1 MRRTAGLT
9 LTALGAFLITLAALL
24 RLWVPGQVIKFPLN
38 EYSVT
43 TLAGTGI
50 TYFNSASL
58 QDNRNTRATEIIT
71 IEGNVSAGSA
81 TTAVWSSF
89 TALNDE
95 TRKTLIS
102 RQSRVVAFNRRTGA
116 LLNCCGASVGSSTQV
131 AQSGLGYR
139 FPFNTA
145 HRTYQVYDV
154 TLHRAVPFR
163 YAGPARVDGI
173 AADKF
178 VDQITRVKVGQQTL
192 PAQIAGL
199 PNQEGDVTLGEYL
212 TETTTY
218 WVDPLTGIPVDMVL
232 RQRTDLESAAGTP
245 RLVLLAGA
253 LAETPASVRAAVT
266 ASNKSHKLI
275 TWIEELGPLIGV
287 AGGGVALILGILLLW
302 RSAKPHEPV
311 YDEEMVDA

>member
-9 LTALGAFLITLAALL
+9 LTALGAFLVTLAALL

-43 TLAGTGI
+43 TLTGTGI

-58 QDNRNTRATEIIT
+58 QDNRNTQATEIIT

-81 TTAVWSSF
+81 ATAVWSSF

-154 TLHRAVPFR
+154 TLHRPVPFR
-163 YAGPARVDGI
+163 FAGTAKVDGI
-173 AADKF
+173 TADKF

-199 PNQEGDVTLGEYL
+199 PNQGDVTLPEYL

-218 WVDPLTGIPVDMVL
+218 WVDPLTGIPVDLVL
-232 RQRTDLESAAGTP
+232 RQRTDLESPSGTP
-245 RLVLLAGA
+245 RLVLLAGT
-253 LAETPASVRAAVT
+253 LAQTPASVRAAVT
-266 ASNKSHKLI
+266 ASDKSHKLI

-287 AGGGVALILGILLLW
+287 AGGAVALILGILLLW
-302 RSAKPHEPV
+302 RSARPHEPA

>member
-9 LTALGAFLITLAALL
+9 LTALGAFLVTLAALL
-24 RLWVPGQVIKFPLN
+24 RLWVPGQVIRFPLN

-43 TLAGTGI
+43 TLAGSGI

-58 QDNRNTRATEIIT
+58 QDLRNTQATEIIT

-81 TTAVWSSF
+81 KTAVWSSF
-89 TALNDE
+89 TALDDD

-116 LLNCCGASVGSSTQV
+116 LVNCCGASVGSAQV
-131 AQSGLGYR
+131 RQSGLGYR

-154 TLHRAVPFR
+154 TLHRPVPFR
-163 YAGPARVDGI
+163 FAGTGTIDGI
-173 AADKF
+173 VVDKF
-178 VDQITRVKVGQQTL
+178 VDQITRVMVGQQTL

-199 PNQEGDVTLGEYL
+199 PNQGDVTLPEYL

-232 RQRTDLESAAGTP
+232 RQRTDLESTSGTP
-245 RLVLLAGA
+245 RLVLMAGT
-253 LAETPASVRAAVT
+253 LAETPRSVRAAVT
-266 ASNKSHKLI
+266 ESHKSHKLI
-275 TWIEELGPLIGV
+275 TWIEDLGPLTGL
-287 AGGGVALILGILLLW
+287 AGGAVALILGILLLW
-302 RSAKPHEPV
+302 RSARPYEPA

>member
-9 LTALGAFLITLAALL
+9 LTALGAFLVTLAALL

-43 TLAGTGI
+43 TLTGTGV

-58 QDNRNTRATEIIT
+58 QDFRNTQATEIIT
-71 IEGNVSAGSA
+71 IEGNVSAGS
-81 TTAVWSSF
+81 TSTAVWSSF
-89 TALNDE
+89 TALDDD

-154 TLHRAVPFR
+154 TLHRPVPFR
-163 YAGPARVDGI
+163 FAGTARIDGI

-192 PAQIAGL
+192 PAQLAGL
-199 PNQEGDVTLGEYL
+199 PNSGDVTLPEYL

-232 RQRTDLESAAGTP
+232 RQRTDLESTSGTP
-245 RLVLLAGA
+245 RLVLLAGT

-266 ASNKSHKLI
+266 AARKSHRLI
-275 TWIEELGPLIGV
+275 TWIEDLGPLIGV
-287 AGGGVALILGILLLW
+287 AGGALALILGIVLLW
-302 RSAKPHEPV
+302 RSARPHQTV

>member
-9 LTALGAFLITLAALL
+9 LTALGAFLVTLAALL
-24 RLWVPGQVIKFPLN
+24 RLWVPGQVIRFPLN

-43 TLAGTGI
+43 TLTGSGI

-58 QDNRNTRATEIIT
+58 QDLRNTRATEIIT
-71 IEGNVSAGSA
+71 IEGNVSAGSPS
-81 TTAVWSSF
+81 TAVWSSF
-89 TALNDE
+89 TALDDN

-116 LLNCCGASVGSSTQV
+116 LRDCCGASVGSSLQV
-131 AQSGLGYR
+131 RQSGLGYR

-154 TLHRAVPFR
+154 TLHRPVPFR
-163 YAGPARVDGI
+163 FAGTSNIDGI
-173 AADKF
+173 AVDKF

-199 PNQEGDVTLGEYL
+199 PNQGDVTLPEYL

-218 WVDPLTGIPVDMVL
+218 WVDPLTGIPVDTVL
-232 RQRTDLESAAGTP
+232 RQRTDLESASGTP
-245 RLVLLAGA
+245 RLVLMAGTLAQ
-253 LAETPASVRAAVT
+253 TPRSVRAAVT
-266 ASNKSHKLI
+266 ESDKSHKLI
-275 TWIEELGPLIGV
+275 TWIEDLGPLTGL
-287 AGGGVALILGILLLW
+287 AGGGLALILGIVLLW
-302 RSAKPHEPV
+302 RSARPSEPA

>member
-43 TLAGTGI
+43 TLTGTGI

-58 QDNRNTRATEIIT
+58 QDLRNTQATEIIT
-71 IEGNVSAGSA
+71 VEGNVSAGSA
-81 TTAVWSSF
+81 NTAVWSSF
-89 TALNDE
+89 TALDDN

-116 LLNCCGASVGSSTQV
+116 LINCCGATVGGSAQV
-131 AQSGLGYR
+131 TQSGLGYR

-145 HRTYQVYDV
+145 HQTYQVYDV
-154 TLHRAVPFR
+154 TLHRPVPFR
-163 YAGPARVDGI
+163 FAGTARIHGI
-173 AADKF
+173 AVDKF

-199 PNQEGDVTLGEYL
+199 PNQGDVTLPEFL

-218 WVDPLTGIPVDMVL
+218 WVDPLTGIPVNMVL
-232 RQRTDLESAAGTP
+232 RQRTDLESADGTP
-245 RLVLLAGA
+245 RLVLMAGT
-253 LAETPASVRAAVT
+253 LAETRASVRAAVT
-266 ASNKSHKLI
+266 AADKSHKLI
-275 TWIEELGPLIGV
+275 TWIEQLGPLIGV
-287 AGGGVALILGILLLW
+287 GGGAVALILGIVLLW
-302 RSAKPHEPV
+302 RSARPHEPV